1 MRREAFGAIFFIA
14 FRLDRL
20 LTGCRCHTRDTLLYR
35 PELSVR
41 MVSDDIASL
50 QKLRVTS
57 PLGNK
62 RLSWILPA
70 AEQVGGEFGR
80 L

>member
-1 MRREAFGAIFFIA
+1 M
-14 FRLDRL
+14 
-20 LTGCRCHTRDTLLYR
+20 YR